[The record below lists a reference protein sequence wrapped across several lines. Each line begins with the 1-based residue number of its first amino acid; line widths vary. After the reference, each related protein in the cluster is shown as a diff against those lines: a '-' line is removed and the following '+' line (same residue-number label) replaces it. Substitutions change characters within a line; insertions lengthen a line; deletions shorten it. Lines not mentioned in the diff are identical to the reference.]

1 MFASFANPGLKAFT
15 NAKTFAFLG
24 RAHQKYIGSIMF
36 AFGYEVYNCN
46 SIVRIIWQ
54 GREESGQKLV
64 PGSFGPVIYEVYIF
78 NINLFGSQ

>member
-1 MFASFANPGLKAFT
+1 MFASFANPGLKRS
-15 NAKTFAFLG
+15 LMPRLS

-36 AFGYEVYNCN
+36 AFGCEVYNCN